1 MLLERLYET
10 IIHFLHLLLIAGRT
24 TTKEIYMAR
33 CYIAKGSGADDNI
46 GTYWKV
52 GIGWSC
58 YHSVLLFNRA
68 KSIPKQSAK
77 CYIRKLFNKHSGK
90 QHTFVKIQGYCI
102 RGRFDFNIIG
112 KIHRMINYFKL
123 I

>member
-1 MLLERLYET
+1 MKNEDQFESLT
-10 IIHFLHLLLIAGRT
+10 I
-24 TTKEIYMAR
+24 TKD
-33 CYIAKGSGADDNI
+33 SGADDNI
-46 GTYWKV
+46 GSYWNV
-52 GIGWSC
+52 GIGWGC